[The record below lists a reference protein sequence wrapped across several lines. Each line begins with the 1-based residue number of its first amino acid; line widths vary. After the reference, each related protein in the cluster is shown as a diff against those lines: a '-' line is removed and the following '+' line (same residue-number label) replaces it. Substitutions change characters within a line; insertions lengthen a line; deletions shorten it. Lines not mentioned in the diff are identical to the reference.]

1 MPRSTILV
9 HFLFIAFGILAIAF
23 AIEFWLAPAVGH
35 RPDIEQALDSF
46 IERYPGAVVNEIRIT
61 EDEVLARSFE
71 IDYRNKVS
79 GSVGRLNVRYVDRG
93 DGKWEMRSEPPT
105 RLP

>member
-1 MPRSTILV
+1 MRRPANFVS
-9 HFLFIAFGILAIAF
+9 FLFITFGILAIAF
-23 AIEFWLAPAVGH
+23 AIEFWLAPPVGH

-71 IDYRNKVS
+71 IDYRDKAS
-79 GSVGRLNVRYVDRG
+79 GGVGRISIQYVDRG
-93 DGKWEMRSEPPT
+93 DGKWEMRSELPP